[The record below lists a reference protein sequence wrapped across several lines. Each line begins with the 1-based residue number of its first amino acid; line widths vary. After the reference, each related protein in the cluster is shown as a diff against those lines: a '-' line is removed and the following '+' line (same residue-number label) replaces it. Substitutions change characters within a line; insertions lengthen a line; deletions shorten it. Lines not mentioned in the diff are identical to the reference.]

1 MSSSTSGLMSRTW
14 CQGLP
19 HEPALPSGVLGQG
32 RGVSFP
38 AGHLQP
44 PGPSCIIT
52 QHHKDKEAILHM
64 LRNIPVP
71 KLRGLCFSSAEVQRW
86 RARMFLLRLSAKAA
100 ALAHTSSTPHL
111 QPCLRCP
118 LLPEE

>member
-1 MSSSTSGLMSRTW
+1 MLCRGLGARACPTSQPFLVVFWARVEVSPSQQGTYNPLGPAASSR
-14 CQGLP
+14 
-19 HEPALPSGVLGQG
+19 
-32 RGVSFP
+32 
-38 AGHLQP
+38 
-44 PGPSCIIT
+44 
-52 QHHKDKEAILHM
+52 KDKEAILHM

-111 QPCLRCP
+111 QPCLCCP